1 MNKVKKKMKLLL
13 MLVSIAI
20 SVVLGVSVSYVVFL
34 AHVGVIYLA
43 LNLVN
48 RYIKIDKRIL
58 LLISAGLAGWGLP
71 FKTSAPAE
79 YVIIDIQA
87 K

>member
-34 AHVGVIYLA
+34 AHIGVIYLA
-43 LNLVN
+43 L
-48 RYIKIDKRIL
+48 K
-58 LLISAGLAGWGLP
+58 LAGWGLP

-79 YVIIDIQA
+79 YVIIDI
-87 K
+87 KK